1 MDELISQ
8 LGRQA
13 PVAAAVLASLIYAF
27 RWFATRIA
35 EPLAARHVQHID
47 KTEEQMEKQT
57 ETLSELKNCMTQM
70 QRNQE
75 EHIKICRGGAYERDL
90 KPT

>member
-13 PVAAAVLASLIYAF
+13 PVAASVFVTLIYAF

-47 KTEEQMEKQT
+47 KAEEQMERQT
-57 ETLSELKNCMTQM
+57 ETLNELKNCMTQM
-70 QRNQE
+70 QRNQQ
-75 EHIKICRGGAYERDL
+75 EHIEICRGSSLDRGR
-90 KPT
+90 KTG

>member
-8 LGRQA
+8 IGRQA
-13 PVAAAVLASLIYAF
+13 PVAAAVLAALIYAF

-47 KTEEQMEKQT
+47 KAEEQLEKQT
-57 ETLSELKNCMTQM
+57 ETLGKLEVCMTQM
-70 QRNQE
+70 QRNQQ
-75 EHIKICRGGAYERDL
+75 EHIEICRGGHPRE
-90 KPT
+90 KKVG

>member
-1 MDELISQ
+1 MEELISQ

-47 KTEEQMEKQT
+47 KAEEQMEKQT

-70 QRNQE
+70 QRNQQ
-75 EHIKICRGGAYERDL
+75 EHIEICRGGGHEHDKRSG
-90 KPT
+90 

>member
-35 EPLAARHVQHID
+35 EPLYVRHVQHID
-47 KTEEQMEKQT
+47 KAEEQMERQT
-57 ETLSELKNCMTQM
+57 ETLGKLENCMDQM
-70 QRNQE
+70 RKNQE
-75 EHIKICRGGAYERDL
+75 AHIEICRGSHSRER
-90 KPT
+90 KPG